1 MIYYQPRSFS
11 VVDIVTKTR
20 HFKDMGFTRKRF
32 NDEFNEIIEFVREAS
47 FQDGYNL
54 ETSLNEKCNG
64 NYYKLRKI
72 SKQ

>member
-1 MIYYQPRSFS
+1 
-11 VVDIVTKTR
+11 
-20 HFKDMGFTRKRF
+20 MGFTRKRF

-64 NYYKLRKI
+64 NCFDHLNSESTQEKLKKRRKH
-72 SKQ
+72 KMD